1 MALIGKVHPDC
12 VNVANPYHECT
23 ENCLRK
29 IAEGKGRKNKKKT
42 GYCLIHYLILTLSV
56 CLPPPTF
63 FFPSFIKSLPKTHYQ
78 TAPCSYLGSGTI

>member
-42 GYCLIHYLILTLSV
+42 GYCLIHYLILTFSF

-63 FFPSFIKSLPKTHYQ
+63 FFFPLLLNPYLKLITRLPHV
-78 TAPCSYLGSGTI
+78 LI